1 MWRLGPSRALTSRVV
16 LAAVLA
22 GMVLVTGDGASADSE
37 LDRIEAMWA
46 RGDYAR
52 ATQELIDVIKTYLR

>member
-1 MWRLGPSRALTSRVV
+1 VWRLGVTSRVV

-22 GMVLVTGDGASADSE
+22 GLALVPAGAASADAD

-52 ATQELIDVIKTYLR
+52 ATQELINYR